1 MKKKNFFYLAN
12 EFKVSQGVDH
22 VTFVNHMTAIT

>member
-1 MKKKNFFYLAN
+1 MKKKFYLAN

-22 VTFVNHMTAIT
+22 VTFVNHKTTII